1 MGAVEPALGMQV
13 SETRSVCCYCGT
25 GCGVIIET
33 VGAKVGS
40 KVGSGETAKI
50 INVRGDPDHP
60 ANFGRL
66 CSKGASLHLTT
77 QRTGRA
83 LVPELRTSRAESR
96 VPVSWDTA
104 LDTAAE
110 RFAAIIKAHGPDA
123 IAFYISGQLL
133 TEDYYVFNKLARG
146 LVGTNNIDSNSRL
159 CMSSAVAGYKATL
172 GSDAVPCS
180 YDDIALSDLFLLA
193 GSNTAWAH
201 PIVFRRIEDAK
212 VKNPELKII
221 VVDPRHT
228 DTAAMADLHLAIT
241 PGSDVI
247 LYSTMLHVM
256 LWEGLV
262 DEAFIAAHTTGFS
275 TLRDKVRE
283 LTPAAAAATCGVAAD
298 DIVKAARWFGQAKA
312 PLSMWC
318 QGLNQSTHGTSNNAA
333 LIHLHLATG
342 KIGQPG
348 MGPFSLTGQPNAMGG
363 REVGAMAN
371 LLPGHRDLSNAADR
385 EELAALWGVPS
396 IPDQPGKTA
405 VELFDALHEGK
416 IKAVWIACTNPAQS
430 MPDQTKVREALVKA
444 EFVVVQDAYA
454 DIETATFADL
464 LLPAAS
470 WGEKE
475 GTVTNSERRIS
486 RVRAAVSPP
495 GEARPDWE
503 IAAEFARRLGGK
515 LGEKLGTPKVLP
527 TGRADDT
534 ANRLFKFNDAA
545 EIFAEH
551 VGLTVG
557 RDLDM
562 SGMSHAILEKNGP
575 QQWPFPQGA
584 QGGQARLYADH
595 RFATADGRALFAPL
609 TFTLTAE
616 ATDARY
622 PLRLTTGRLRDQ
634 WHGMSRTGR
643 AARLAAHEPTPRLLL
658 NMLDI
663 ERRGFKPG
671 ELARIKSRRGEII
684 LPVSPS
690 DELKPGQAFIA
701 MHWGARSLSH
711 AGVNQLMLS
720 AFDPIS
726 KQPELKA
733 AAIRIEPVELPYRLI
748 ALRAA
753 DDAQVADEQVLRWR
767 DLLAK
772 LLPSFDYAAVTLAGR
787 EHPFVMLSVANAMPL
802 SKEMLDKLVAVL
814 ELEECTAYS
823 DPHRAIVKRA
833 KADAT
838 SDRLLGVLLAGETS
852 AADWL
857 RDLMASG
864 QSIGELR
871 RWLFAATAKPPLA
884 MASAGRTV
892 CNCFGV
898 TETQI
903 NDLYRQGA
911 DLDAL
916 QAQLKCGT
924 SCGSCLPELRR
935 MGTPLAKAS

>member
-1 MGAVEPALGMQV
+1 MESAVETTLELQV

-33 VGAKVGS
+33 A
-40 KVGSGETAKI
+40 GSGTAAKI

-83 LVPELRTSRAESR
+83 LVPELRASRTVSR
-96 VPVSWDTA
+96 TPTSWDTA

-110 RFAAIIKAHGPDA
+110 RFAAIIKKHGPDA
-123 IAFYISGQLL
+123 VAFYISGQLL
-133 TEDYYVFNKLARG
+133 TEDYYVFNKLARA

-212 VKNPELKII
+212 AKNPELKII
-221 VVDPRHT
+221 VVDPRRT

-247 LYSTMLHVM
+247 LYSAMLHVL

-283 LTPAAAAATCGVAAD
+283 LTPAAAAATCGVAAA

-318 QGLNQSTHGTSNNAA
+318 QGLNQSAHGTSNNAA

-371 LLPGHRDLSNAADR
+371 LLPGHRNLASAAAR
-385 EELAALWGVPS
+385 EELATLWGVPS

-430 MPDQTKVREALVKA
+430 MPDQTRVREALVKA

-454 DIETATFADL
+454 DIETAAFADL
-464 LLPAAS
+464 LLPTAS

-495 GEARPDWE
+495 GEARADWA
-503 IAAEFARRLGGK
+503 IAAEFARRLGEK
-515 LGEKLGTPKVLP
+515 LGEKVGV
-527 TGRADDT
+527 GDT
-534 ANRLFKFNDAA
+534 AYSAKTGLFNFTNTA

-551 VGLTVG
+551 TSLTVG

-562 SGMSHAILEKNGP
+562 SGMSYAVLEENGP

-584 QGGQARLYADH
+584 QSGQARLYADH

-609 TFTLTAE
+609 TFSLTAE

-658 NMLDI
+658 NTTDI

-671 ELARIKSRRGEII
+671 DLARIKSRRGEII

-690 DELKPGQAFIA
+690 DELKPSQAFIA

-720 AFDPIS
+720 TFDPIS

-733 AAIRIEPVELPYRLI
+733 AAIRIEPVDLPYRLI

-753 DDAQVADEQVLRWR
+753 DVADATRSADEQVLSWR
-767 DLLAK
+767 DQLAR
-772 LLPSFDYAAVTLAGR
+772 LLPAFDYAAVTLAGR
-787 EHPFVMLSVANAMPL
+787 DHPFVMLSVAHAAPL
-802 SKEMLDKLVAVL
+802 SKEILDKLVAVL

-823 DPHRAIVKRA
+823 DPRRDIAKRA
-833 KADAT
+833 KTDTT
-838 SDRLLGVLLAGETS
+838 SDRLLGVLLAGETA

-857 RDLMASG
+857 RELMASG
-864 QSIGELR
+864 QPVNELR

-884 MASAGRTV
+884 MAPVGRAV

-903 NDLYRQGA
+903 NDMYRQGA

-924 SCGSCLPELRR
+924 SCGSCLPELKR
-935 MGTPLAKAS
+935 MGAALLKTR

>member
-1 MGAVEPALGMQV
+1 MGAMESVVESTIESQV

-25 GCGVIIET
+25 GCGVIIE
-33 VGAKVGS
+33 KVG
-40 KVGSGETAKI
+40 VGKTAKI

-66 CSKGASLHLTT
+66 CSKGSSLHLTT

-83 LVPELRTSRAESR
+83 LVPELRTSRTVSR
-96 VPVSWDTA
+96 APVSWDTA
-104 LDTAAE
+104 LETAAE
-110 RFAAIIKAHGPDA
+110 RFAAIIRQHGPDA
-123 IAFYISGQLL
+123 VAFYISGQLL
-133 TEDYYVFNKLARG
+133 TEDYYVFNKLARA
-146 LVGTNNIDSNSRL
+146 LIGTNNIDSNSRL

-172 GSDAVPCS
+172 GADAVPCS

-212 VKNPELKII
+212 AKNPELKII
-221 VVDPRHT
+221 VVDPRRT

-247 LYSTMLHVM
+247 LYSAMLHVM

-262 DEAFIAAHTTGFS
+262 DEAFIAAHTTGFAAV
-275 TLRDKVRE
+275 RDKVRE
-283 LTPAAAAATCGVAAD
+283 LTPAAAAPTCGVAAE

-342 KIGQPG
+342 KIGRPG

-371 LLPGHRDLSNAADR
+371 LLPGHRNLLDVADR
-385 EELAALWGVPS
+385 EALAALWGVS
-396 IPDQPGKTA
+396 GIPDQPGKTA
-405 VELFDALHEGK
+405 VELFDAVHEGK

-430 MPDQTKVREALVKA
+430 MPDQTSVREALVKA
-444 EFVVVQDAYA
+444 EFVVVQEAYA
-454 DIETATFADL
+454 DTETVAFADL
-464 LLPAAS
+464 LLPATS

-486 RVRAAVSPP
+486 RVRAAVPPP
-495 GEARPDWE
+495 GQARADWE
-503 IAAEFARRLGGK
+503 IAAEFARRLGKK
-515 LGEKLGTPKVLP
+515 LGVGETAHSAK
-527 TGRADDT
+527 TGLFNFTDT
-534 ANRLFKFNDAA
+534 AD
-545 EIFAEH
+545 IFAEH
-551 VGLTVG
+551 VSLTVG

-562 SGMSHAILEKNGP
+562 SGMNYAILEKDGP

-584 QGGQARLYADH
+584 HGGQARLYEDH
-595 RFATADGRALFAPL
+595 QFATVDGRAVFAPL

-616 ATDARY
+616 APDARY

-658 NMLDI
+658 NATDI

-671 ELARIKSRRGEII
+671 ELVRIKSRRGEII
-684 LPVSPS
+684 LPVSLS

-733 AAIRIEPVELPYRLI
+733 AAVRVESVDLPYRLV

-753 DDAQVADEQVLRWR
+753 DVTDIAGATHSADEQVLSWR
-767 DLLAK
+767 DQLAR
-772 LLPSFDYAAVTLAGR
+772 LLPEFDYAAVTLAGR
-787 EHPFVMLSVANAMPL
+787 DHPFVVLSVAHATPL
-802 SKEMLDKLVAVL
+802 SKEMLDQLVAVL
-814 ELEECTAYS
+814 DLAECTAYN
-823 DPHRAIVKRA
+823 DPRRAIAKRA
-833 KADAT
+833 KTDT
-838 SDRLLGVLLAGETS
+838 TNDRLLGVLLAGETA

-857 RDLMASG
+857 RELMVSG
-864 QSIGELR
+864 QPVGELR

-911 DLDAL
+911 DLEAL

-924 SCGSCLPELRR
+924 SCGSCLPELKR
-935 MGTPLAKAS
+935 MGSALVKS